1 MTQTQLDQQVADA
14 TGEDLREVRFRGFSL
29 ADPMTVS
36 FDPEPCDLPPQIL
49 DWDLAEL
56 ERNVAF
62 FPQHGIINA
71 FV

>member
-1 MTQTQLDQQVADA
+1 MTQTQLDQQVANA
-14 TGEDLREVRFRGFSL
+14 TGEDLREIQFRGFSL
-29 ADPMTVS
+29 ADPMTVN

-49 DWDLAEL
+49 DWDQVDL

-62 FPQHGIINA
+62 FYQPGIINA